1 MNKKKLINQ
10 INIYRS
16 VLILLVIC
24 VFATILSPSFL
35 SVTNLFNVFKQITVA
50 GIVGCG
56 MTFVILTGGIDLS
69 VGSILGL
76 SGVLAS
82 GVLASTGNTAAAVAV
97 SLHSRYCLRCSEW
110 IFRICLWYPA
120 VYFHPWYD
128 DVASRCDSCIHKG
141 IADSDQIRCL
151 QVLW

>member
-56 MTFVILTGGIDLS
+56 MTFVILPFRWLYSGIIRCTGLRCAGIDRQY
-69 VGSILGL
+69 GCGCRSIPD
-76 SGVLAS
+76 
-82 GVLASTGNTAAAVAV
+82 
-97 SLHSRYCLRCSEW
+97 SRYCLRCSEW

-120 VYFHPWYD
+120 VYFYPWYD

-141 IADSDQIRCL
+141 LADSDQIRCL

>member
-1 MNKKKLINQ
+1 MKMNSVNKKKLIGRL
-10 INIYRS
+10 NIYRS

-35 SVTNLFNVFKQITVA
+35 SVANLFNVFKQITVA

-76 SGVLAS
+76 AGVLAS
-82 GVLASTGNTAAAVAV
+82 GIRAARCMVTC
-97 SLHSRYCLRCSEW
+97 SRERPSKS
-110 IFRICLWYPA
+110 RSICLGWSSRERGQSLVPA
-120 VYFHPWYD
+120 PP
-128 DVASRCDSCIHKG
+128 ARMTG
-141 IADSDQIRCL
+141 
-151 QVLW
+151 

>member
-24 VFATILSPSFL
+24 IFATILSPSFL

-50 GIVGCG
+50 GVVGCG

-76 SGVLAS
+76 SGVLAA
-82 GVLASTGNTAAAVAV
+82 GVLESTGNPAFAIALALAV
-97 SLHSRYCLRCSEW
+97 
-110 IFRICLWYPA
+110 
-120 VYFHPWYD
+120 
-128 DVASRCDSCIHKG
+128 G
-141 IADSDQIRCL
+141 
-151 QVLW
+151 VLCGAINGFFV

>member
-50 GIVGCG
+50 GKNTMEKYCISLDWLQVCG
-56 MTFVILTGGIDLS
+56 YSQKLALLNNPPAS
-69 VGSILGL
+69 VGRAIFNMPGHPQHRKQTVFCKAPSWR
-76 SGVLAS
+76 
-82 GVLASTGNTAAAVAV
+82 TAFTA
-97 SLHSRYCLRCSEW
+97 
-110 IFRICLWYPA
+110 I
-120 VYFHPWYD
+120 
-128 DVASRCDSCIHKG
+128 
-141 IADSDQIRCL
+141 
-151 QVLW
+151 

>member
-56 MTFVILTGGIDLS
+56 MTFVILTGCIDLS

-82 GVLASTGNTAAAVAV
+82 GVLASTGNTAVAV
-97 SLHSRYCLRCSEW
+97 Q
-110 IFRICLWYPA
+110 YP
-120 VYFHPWYD
+120 
-128 DVASRCDSCIHKG
+128 
-141 IADSDQIRCL
+141 
-151 QVLW
+151 

>member
-56 MTFVILTGGIDLS
+56 MTFVILTGGIDLPL
-69 VGSILGL
+69 VPFWDCPVCWPL
-76 SGVLAS
+76 VCWHQP
-82 GVLASTGNTAAAVAV
+82 V
-97 SLHSRYCLRCSEW
+97 
-110 IFRICLWYPA
+110 
-120 VYFHPWYD
+120 
-128 DVASRCDSCIHKG
+128 
-141 IADSDQIRCL
+141 IRL
-151 QVLW
+151 QQ